1 MTMAPSDRGNPG
13 QGSGP
18 QPYPGTF
25 LLALR
30 EALAGLGWEPVRW
43 LGQAIVCR
51 TAGGEEHT
59 VGLDNLYR
67 RARQEPRD
75 QWPALIAGF
84 LQTVASITPED
95 VAPDDL
101 ASAAGQILP
110 RLGRPFAPS
119 EAKVWSQSLGDTGLM
134 VNLVVD
140 YPDRMTYV
148 SEELITASGQPG
160 EAWLERALAN
170 LHERTPAD
178 WCRLIDP
185 ESGISMPTVGDAY
198 DSSRALILDRLL
210 PESAAGGCFV
220 APIGRDRTFLLPV
233 SIPGLQYVH
242 LLRILAAKDHPTA
255 PYPIS
260 DEVAWVHEGTWRRV
274 SIELSGHEATVTPPP
289 ELVEALNRLAGDE
302 GEAGQDTSPE

>member
-1 MTMAPSDRGNPG
+1 MAWSDRSNPG

-18 QPYPGTF
+18 QQYPGTF
-25 LLALR
+25 LLAFR

-43 LGQAIVCR
+43 LGHSVVCR

-75 QWPALIAGF
+75 QWPALIGGF
-84 LQTVASITPED
+84 LQTVASITPDD
-95 VAPDDL
+95 VVPADL
-101 ASAAGQILP
+101 AAAAGQILP
-110 RLGRPFAPS
+110 RLGKPFAPG
-119 EAKVWSQSLGDTGLM
+119 ETKVWSRPLGDTGLV

-148 SEELITASGQPG
+148 SEELIAGSGQPG
-160 EAWLERALAN
+160 DTWLERALTN
-170 LHERTPAD
+170 LRERTPAD
-178 WCRLIDP
+178 WCQVIDE
-185 ESGISMPTVGDAY
+185 ESGIRIPTVGDAY

-233 SIPGLQYVH
+233 AVPALQFVH
-242 LLRILAAKDHPTA
+242 LLKVLAAKDYPST

-274 SIELSGHEATVTPPP
+274 AIDLSGHEATVTPPP
-289 ELVEALNRLAGDE
+289 ELVEVLNRLAASQGGD
-302 GEAGQDTSPE
+302 GPDPSPE